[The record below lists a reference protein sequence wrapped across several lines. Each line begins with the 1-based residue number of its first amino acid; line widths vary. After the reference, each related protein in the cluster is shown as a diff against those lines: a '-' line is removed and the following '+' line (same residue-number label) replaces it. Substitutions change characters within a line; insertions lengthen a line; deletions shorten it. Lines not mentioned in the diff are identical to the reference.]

1 MKQLPIHQTI
11 SNQIRSEIQGGKYPV
26 GAKLPTEEELC
37 ALYNTS
43 RPTLRQALSTLS
55 AEGLIN
61 RRPRTGST
69 VIATQP
75 PIFLSH
81 AVGAVNELLDYPG
94 VMTRKILDTS
104 LIRADAQLAKEI
116 QCPIGQEWFRIVSL
130 RFQNHASLPLCL
142 TTYYILPKYAQVIK
156 HPNHLSTP
164 ISEQIVDM
172 YDVVIEKGTYP
183 RIPTFVI
190 KLDGELLSSY
200 RADGIIIATSTGS
213 TAYSMSAGGPIIAP
227 KSNVFVITPICPHM
241 LTVRPLVISDDKVI
255 EVSVDAPDG
264 EFPLNCDGH
273 FGKFLAPQEV
283 VIVKKSAELINLVA
297 NESRTYCE
305 ILRTKLLWGREHNFG
320 L

>member
-1 MKQLPIHQTI
+1 MKFAIVVNVSRETALDLARKLGSWFKERGIAYMFETQSAEKLQITQSLPI
-11 SNQIRSEIQGGKYPV
+11 
-26 GAKLPTEEELC
+26 EELSKHC
-37 ALYNTS
+37 DVFISLGGDGTLLFTS
-43 RPTLRQALSTLS
+43 HYSAAKPVIGINVGYLGFLTEFTQSEMFGAIEKVLNGTYSIHSRRQL
-55 AEGLIN
+55 E
-61 RRPRTGST
+61 
-69 VIATQP
+69 
-75 PIFLSH
+75 
-81 AVGAVNELLDYPG
+81 
-94 VMTRKILDTS
+94 
-104 LIRADAQLAKEI
+104 
-116 QCPIGQEWFRIVSL
+116 
-130 RFQNHASLPLCL
+130 ASLPVNNELQCFKAL
-142 TTYYILPKYAQVIK
+142 
-156 HPNHLSTP
+156 N
-164 ISEQIVDM
+164 
-172 YDVVIEKGTYP
+172 DVVIEKGTYP

-241 LTVRPLVISDDKVI
+241 LTVRPIVICDDKVI